1 VRPDAT
7 VGQRFSGL
15 VSLTQS
21 AERFLFLTNSGGFP
35 NKLAESGSGDFLAAP
50 WDSAGSRLIL
60 KPAQEQFQ
68 AAFRIHLLQM
78 FN

>member
-1 VRPDAT
+1 
-7 VGQRFSGL
+7 
-15 VSLTQS
+15 
-21 AERFLFLTNSGGFP
+21 LTNSGGFP
-35 NKLAESGSGDFLAAP
+35 SNLDETGTRDFLAAP
-50 WDSAGSRLIL
+50 WDSAGSRVIL